1 MSEIGSRNTCCV
13 IASAALFRVRSS
25 SELKGN
31 PSWSTAD
38 VSREFHA
45 TRDRNLRLKRET
57 VRREKPIRASRMRQ
71 IEEVAATRE
80 QRRMEGGE
88 ERRPFETESLHCET
102 GCCCGCT
109 PSSSASA
116 SIPMVINSLHAVTH
130 NKWQSRW
137 IQRYSLPPCFCLG
150 LLDPPNFDK
159 RFLSEI

>member
-1 MSEIGSRNTCCV
+1 MLRHRIGGSF
-13 IASAALFRVRSS
+13 FRVSSS

-80 QRRMEGGE
+80 QQRRMEGGE

-102 GCCCGCT
+102 GCCCGCCT
-109 PSSSASA
+109 SSSSASA
-116 SIPMVINSLHAVTH
+116 SIPSVINSLHAVTH

-137 IQRYSLPPCFCLG
+137 IQAAIQPPTIFLPPT
-150 LLDPPNFDK
+150 PSTSQRTFDK
-159 RFLSEI
+159 RFWSDI

>member
-1 MSEIGSRNTCCV
+1 MLRHRIGGSF
-13 IASAALFRVRSS
+13 FRVSSS

-102 GCCCGCT
+102 GCCGCCT
-109 PSSSASA
+109 SSSSASA
-116 SIPMVINSLHAVTH
+116 SIPSVINSLHAVTH

-137 IQRYSLPPCFCLG
+137 IQRYSLPPYFCLG
-150 LLDPPNFDK
+150 LPTHL
-159 RFLSEI
+159 